1 MGPGPRTQ
9 RWHVSGDVVAAPW
22 ATWQVPPLRDP
33 SRDFPEPGADSGSC
47 RQDGEQPAPRC
58 SPPSLAW
65 AAKMFAICHVTEG
78 GRKGPRG
85 TWDAAHAG
93 SDLTGG
99 SGMTRRPGHR
109 ERLSCPLW
117 GASIC

>member
-93 SDLTGG
+93 SDLTGEL
-99 SGMTRRPGHR
+99 RHD
-109 ERLSCPLW
+109 
-117 GASIC
+117 